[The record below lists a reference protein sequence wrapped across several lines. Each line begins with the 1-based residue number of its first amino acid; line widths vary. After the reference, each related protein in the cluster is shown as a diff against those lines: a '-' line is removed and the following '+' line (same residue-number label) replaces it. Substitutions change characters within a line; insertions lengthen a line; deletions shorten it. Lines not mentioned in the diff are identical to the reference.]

1 MKLNFGQTLT
11 QVIVCVLLVTNVL
24 RMPPFPANISTS
36 QSYLQSSRKPSAIH
50 ISMQNSW
57 WNSNQNPEIYKL
69 NISYTD
75 KAKTWNVKVANWY
88 ICSNMVFQSANCL
101 KMTVLIFYNPVLVKE
116 AGLILSNGETPP
128 LVQNKTNPQLVFQA
142 WPGEGLNKELA

>member
-1 MKLNFGQTLT
+1 MKLNFWTDVGSDYRLCSTF
-11 QVIVCVLLVTNVL
+11 TNVL

-88 ICSNMVFQSANCL
+88 FYSNMVFQNANCL

-128 LVQNKTNPQLVFQA
+128 LVQNKTNPQLVFQP
-142 WPGEGLNKELA
+142 WSGQGLNKELA